1 MRERINWID
10 WAKFLAITLV
20 VMGHI
25 PMEHGHPLIVYI
37 NSFHMPFF
45 MFLSGYL
52 TKRRYSFQENW
63 EKDMTSIVLPYL
75 LYNIVFYPYWA
86 THEYFV
92 GTPTTIVNYIIQ
104 PLIGIAS
111 CSIITNNVNGPTWF
125 LVALLFS
132 RITLDIGNRL
142 HHKNLFFLFTAV
154 LLLSLYEV
162 NEFYVFTD
170 RLVFIGFA
178 RCFPYFL
185 IGYLL
190 QNRISIEKS
199 NQIYIRVVAIMTGI
213 ISISLS
219 FFIYDIS
226 SFMLRILVQQIVCIC
241 AITFFTGISI
251 MLNPIKSN
259 VIINISVGTMVIFG
273 LHWAFIGL
281 FNQVFQHICG
291 ISKMEYSP
299 WQVILLAIVI
309 EAILYP
315 LIKKL
320 PPIWLGKKNN
330 YIKRQLT
337 Y

>member
-1 MRERINWID
+1 MGARINWID

-52 TKRRYSFQENW
+52 TKRKNSFQENW
-63 EKDMTSIVLPYL
+63 GKDKTSIVLPYL

-86 THEYFV
+86 THEYMTD
-92 GTPTTIVNYIIQ
+92 TPTTIVNYIIQ

-111 CSIITNNVNGPTWF
+111 GSTITNNINGPTWF

-154 LLLSLYEV
+154 LLFSFYEA
-162 NEFYVFTD
+162 NEYYIFTD
-170 RLVFIGFA
+170 KIVFIGFA

-185 IGYLL
+185 IGYYLH
-190 QNRISIEKS
+190 NRITIER
-199 NQIYIRVVAIMTGI
+199 NNYISTTIITIITGI
-213 ISISLS
+213 TSISLS
-219 FFIYDIS
+219 MIIFDIS
-226 SFMLRILVQQIVCIC
+226 SFMHRILVQQIVCVC
-241 AITFFTGISI
+241 AIVFFTGISI
-251 MLNPIKSN
+251 ILNSIKCN
-259 VIINISVGTMVIFG
+259 VITNISVGTMVIFG

-281 FNQVFQHICG
+281 FNQIFQHILG
-291 ISKMEYSP
+291 TYKMEYAP
-299 WQVILLAIVI
+299 WQVILLALVI

-320 PPIWLGKKNN
+320 PPIWLGKKTN
-330 YIKRQLT
+330 YITK
-337 Y
+337 